1 MKMLVD
7 KQQKE
12 EEKQDVKDEE
22 TSDNKSR
29 NTEKLL

>member
-1 MKMLVD
+1 MLVD

>member
-1 MKMLVD
+1 MLVN
-7 KQQKE
+7 KYQKE

-22 TSDNKSR
+22 TSVNKSR